1 MSQEI
6 YKVQLSLSG
15 SPGLPRMALIYNHD
29 RSQLWEEPASDD
41 LIALVKGEPKSFWY
55 GRYDYTDKKI
65 HLSETEAPWQNW

>member
-1 MSQEI
+1 
-6 YKVQLSLSG
+6 
-15 SPGLPRMALIYNHD
+15 MALIYNHD